1 MPPRAT
7 EGKPAAEK
15 PPKKTKS
22 SAGGGGRK
30 KLSAFNKFMQSEMAR
45 LKESDPDMPHQE
57 RFKLAT
63 SNWKKAKENPR
74 AAAA

>member
-7 EGKPAAEK
+7 EGKTASEK

-22 SAGGGGRK
+22 GGGGRK

-45 LKESDPDMPHQE
+45 LKESDPDIPHQE
-57 RFKLAT
+57 RFKRAT

-74 AAAA
+74 ATAA

>member
-1 MPPRAT
+1 MAPRT
-7 EGKPAAEK
+7 EAKTAAEK
-15 PPKKTKS
+15 PVKKTKS

-45 LKESDPDMPHQE
+45 LKDSEPDMPHQE

-63 SNWKKAKENPR
+63 SNWKTAKENPR
-74 AAAA
+74 ATAA

>member
-45 LKESDPDMPHQE
+45 LKQSDPDMPHQE

>member
-7 EGKPAAEK
+7 EAKAAPAK
-15 PPKKTKS
+15 PKKTKS
-22 SAGGGGRK
+22 SAGGGRK

-45 LKESDPDMPHQE
+45 LKESDPDIPHQE

-63 SNWKKAKENPR
+63 ANWKKAKENPR
-74 AAAA
+74 ATAA

>member
-22 SAGGGGRK
+22 SAGAGGRK

-45 LKESDPDMPHQE
+45 LKESDPEMPHQE

-63 SNWKKAKENPR
+63 ANWKKAKENPR
-74 AAAA
+74 AVAT